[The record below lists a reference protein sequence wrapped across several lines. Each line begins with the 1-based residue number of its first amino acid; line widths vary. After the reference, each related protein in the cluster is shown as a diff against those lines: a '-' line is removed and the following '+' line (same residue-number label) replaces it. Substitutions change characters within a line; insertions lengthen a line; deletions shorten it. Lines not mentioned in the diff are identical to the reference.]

1 MVNQRTIDEILG
13 RLQPDQKQTIQNL
26 RTLIQTTV
34 PEAMEVVKNKKITY
48 QLGEKDFVWINH
60 YQSHVD
66 LEFAMG
72 ASLDSDFLKSRGVAE
87 KNDKVR
93 HIAVGNYERQASE
106 LARLLKQAETI
117 GLEHC
122 PMNQ

>member
-13 RLQPDQKQTIQNL
+13 SLQPDQKQTIQNL
-26 RTLIQTTV
+26 RELIQNTV
-34 PEAMEVVKNKKITY
+34 PEAMEMVKNSKITY
-48 QLGEKDFVWINH
+48 RLEDKNFVWINH

-72 ASLDSDFLKSRGVAE
+72 ASLDSEMLKSRGVAE

-93 HIAVGNYERQASE
+93 HIVIGNFEKHKLE
-106 LARLLKQAETI
+106 LTRLLKQAATI

-122 PMNQ
+122 PTTR